1 VPVKVT
7 LVKCPTCGK
16 PIQGTVDHV
25 FICDCGV
32 AHTRDDSGAHT
43 IKYEVAAPNPQAV
56 SQAEPI
62 FVPVWRI
69 DTNVAILRERSEGG
83 FFNKLFG
90 DNWKGGRVV
99 IFVPAI
105 EWDPQSWKHWSQTL
119 TAKPPQY
126 TVQQGFG
133 ARKRMPVVLDVGEAK
148 QLADFI
154 VLTYE
159 AEKPGV
165 LQDIAYEVKVT
176 DATLAYLPFVQLP
189 AGFTLAL

>member
-7 LVKCPTCGK
+7 LVKCPSCGK
-16 PIQGTVDHV
+16 PIQGTADRV

-32 AHTRDDSGAHT
+32 AHTRDDAGT
-43 IKYEVAAPNPQAV
+43 KTLRYEVAAPNPQAV
-56 SQAEPI
+56 AQAEPVY
-62 FVPVWRI
+62 VPIWKI
-69 DTNVAILRERSEGG
+69 NTNVAILRERSEGG

-90 DNWKGGRVV
+90 DNWKGGAVT
-99 IFVPAI
+99 IYVPAV

-126 TVQQGFG
+126 APQQGFG
-133 ARKRMPVVLDVGEAK
+133 ARKRMAAGRDVEQAK

-165 LQDIAYEVKVT
+165 LQDIAYEVKVI
-176 DATLAYLPFVQLP
+176 DSSLLYLPFVQLP
-189 AGFTLAL
+189 SGFTLAL